1 MRDLIRNKRGL
12 WYASPVGSKPILD
25 EYGNDTL
32 EVEAVFSSPLYLRAN
47 VSANVGQEAV
57 EVFGPQTE
65 YSRTVS
71 IAGNECALTE
81 GCRVWFNKNPHAAG
95 DDNNYVVAKV
105 ADSKNGYLVALR
117 EVTPHG

>member
-1 MRDLIRNKRGL
+1 MRDLNRNKRSL
-12 WYASPVGSKPILD
+12 WYASQVGSTPILD

-32 EVEAVFSSPLYLRAN
+32 EVEVAFSAPIRLRAN
-47 VSANVGQEAV
+47 VSANAGQEAV
-57 EVFGPQTE
+57 EVFGSQTE

-71 IAGNECALTE
+71 ITDGECPLTV
-81 GCRVWFNKNPHAAG
+81 GCRVWFGSEPNEQET
-95 DDNNYVVAKV
+95 NYNYTVARV

>member
-1 MRDLIRNKRGL
+1 MRNLIRNKRKL
-12 WYASPVGSKPILD
+12 WYAVPVGSTPILD

-32 EVEAVFSSPLYLRAN
+32 EVEAVFTSPLPFQAN
-47 VSANVGQEAV
+47 VSANVGQESV
-57 EVFGPQTE
+57 EVFGAQTE

-71 IAGNECALTE
+71 IAGSKCPLVE
-81 GCRVWFNKNPHAAG
+81 GCRVWFGVDPDNPH
-95 DDNNYVVAKV
+95 NYTVSRV

>member
-1 MRDLIRNKRGL
+1 MRNLIRNKRKL
-12 WYASPVGSKPILD
+12 WYAVRVGSTPILD

-32 EVEAVFSSPLYLRAN
+32 EVEAVFSSPLHLQAN
-47 VSANVGQEAV
+47 VSANAGQEAV
-57 EVFGPQTE
+57 EVFGSQTE

-71 IAGNECALTE
+71 IAGSECPLVE
-81 GCRVWFNKNPHAAG
+81 GSLVWFGVEPNADQNNA
-95 DDNNYVVAKV
+95 NYVVARV

>member
-1 MRDLIRNKRGL
+1 MRNLNRNKRGL
-12 WYASPVGSKPILD
+12 WYATQVGSTPIVD

-32 EVEAVFSSPLYLRAN
+32 EVEAVFSSPLYLKAT

-57 EVFGPQTE
+57 EVFGSQTE

-71 IAGNECALTE
+71 IAGHKCPLAE
-81 GCRVWFNKNPHAAG
+81 GCRVWFGVEPDASH
-95 DDNNYVVAKV
+95 NYTVARV

>member
-1 MRDLIRNKRGL
+1 MRDLIRNKRSL
-12 WYASPVGSKPILD
+12 WYAIPVGSESILD

-47 VSANVGQEAV
+47 VSANAGQEAI
-57 EVFGPQTE
+57 EVFGSQTE

-71 IAGNECALTE
+71 ITGGECPLVE
-81 GCRVWFNKNPHAAG
+81 GSRVWFGKEPNDMG
-95 DDNNYVVAKV
+95 DDNNYVVARV
-105 ADSKNGYLVALR
+105 ADSKNGYLLALR

>member
-1 MRDLIRNKRGL
+1 MRDLTRNKRKL
-12 WYASPVGSKPILD
+12 WYATKVGSNPILD

-32 EVEAVFSSPLYLRAN
+32 EVEEVFSSPLYLRAN

-57 EVFGPQTE
+57 EVFGSQTE

-71 IAGNECALTE
+71 IAGGECPLVE
-81 GCRVWFNKNPHAAG
+81 GCRVWFGIEPDAQSA
-95 DDNNYVVAKV
+95 NYNYTVSRV

>member
-1 MRDLIRNKRGL
+1 MRNLIRNKRSL
-12 WYASPVGSKPILD
+12 WYAVPVGSTPILD

-32 EVEAVFSSPLYLRAN
+32 EVEWTFSSPLPFQAN

-57 EVFGPQTE
+57 QVFGSQTE

-71 IAGNECALTE
+71 IAGDECPLVE
-81 GCRVWFNKNPHAAG
+81 GSRVWFGTEPNEQASNH
-95 DDNNYVVAKV
+95 NYTVVRV

-117 EVTPHG
+117 EVTGFA